1 MAIYTKFAA
10 RRYLRPRK
18 VGAAAVVTPCRF
30 TCGMDAELE
39 RRLARRAASQS
50 GLITRQQLIAIGCSD
65 RQVDGCIRGGRLVAL
80 HRGVFLI
87 AGAPLNDAV
96 RLRAA
101 TLITRGVASRRS
113 AAHLLGLIDSPPSR
127 PEIVLGPTGNT
138 RVPFIT
144 HRSADL
150 LSRDTTSVSGVPTT
164 NATRTLIDLG
174 SVVRPDT
181 LETALERAL
190 LARVTTFDRLLRRF
204 FEVAVRGRP
213 GPAALRSLLVER
225 DPSLAPAESDLETL
239 LFKILRDGGL
249 PAPARQ
255 FEVVVAGQR
264 FLLDAAYPELMIFME
279 GDGFGVHSPRGPFE
293 RDRSRQNLLVVA
305 GWLPLRFTWRRL
317 CRQPEGVVS
326 EVHATRILR
335 QRLIS

>member
-1 MAIYTKFAA
+1 
-10 RRYLRPRK
+10 
-18 VGAAAVVTPCRF
+18 
-30 TCGMDAELE
+30 MDAEFE

-50 GLITRQQLIAIGCSD
+50 GLIKRQQLLAIGLSD
-65 RQVDGCIRGGRLVAL
+65 RQVDGCIRGGRLVTL
-80 HRGVFLI
+80 HRGVFLV

-101 TLITRGVASRRS
+101 TLITGGVASHRS

-127 PEIVLGPTGNT
+127 PEIILGPTGNT

-150 LSRDTTSVSGVPTT
+150 LSRDTTSVNGVPTT

-174 SVVRPDT
+174 SVVRSDM

-190 LARVTTFDRLLRRF
+190 RSRSTNLDRLLRRF

-213 GPAALRSLLVER
+213 GPAALRPLLVER
-225 DPSLAPAESDLETL
+225 DPTLAPAESDLETL
-239 LFKILRDGGL
+239 LLKILREGGL
-249 PAPARQ
+249 PAPVRQ
-255 FEVVVAGQR
+255 FEVMVAGQHFR
-264 FLLDAAYPELMIFME
+264 LDAAYPELMIFIE

-293 RDRSRQNLLVVA
+293 RDRSRQNRLVVA
-305 GWLPLRFTWRRL
+305 GWMPLRFTWRRL
-317 CRQPEGVVS
+317 CREPEGVVS
-326 EVHATRILR
+326 EVHEARLLR
-335 QRLIS
+335 QHLIS